1 MAPSRLRALTDRQVQ
16 ALQATT
22 SVGGIPGLE
31 CVVSPTGTKS
41 WRLLYR
47 LTGDTSARRRSLGLG
62 RYPTVG
68 LAEARQ
74 RSAEA
79 LRLASEGTDPKHERE
94 EKARKRDLTVSQAVE
109 EYLAWCRMNNVA
121 ATAQDKQSVF
131 KNHVLKR
138 LGSSPLVSIT
148 RKDIAAILDK
158 LGDRPARRR
167 TAYSYLR
174 HFFQWTA
181 EREFIDANPCLVIR
195 TPKTVPARERVLSD
209 DEIRSLWT
217 GTSVLSIMARLQ
229 LMTAQRIGSIG
240 RMRWEDLD
248 LQNNI
253 WHIPAQDMKSGKS
266 HGVPLSDPAV
276 TLLSDWPRLTGP
288 HLFGVGSDGSK
299 AFNGRSKGMLRMRKS
314 GAASDWRLHDLRR
327 TAVTLAQRGGAGI
340 DEIKALTQH
349 KVAGVIGIYARH
361 SYEKEKRAVVDLIGM
376 QITTILVEERN

>member
-16 ALQATT
+16 ALQATA
-22 SVGGIPGLE
+22 SVGGVPGLE

-94 EKARKRDLTVSQAVE
+94 EKARKRDLTVSQAVD
-109 EYLAWCRMNNVA
+109 EYLDWCRMNNVA

-131 KNHVLKR
+131 KNHVLKK

-174 HFFQWTA
+174 HFFQWAA

-195 TPKTVPARERVLSD
+195 TPKTVPARERVLID

-240 RMRWEDLD
+240 RMRWDDLD
-248 LQNNI
+248 LNGNI
-253 WHIPAQDMKSGKS
+253 WNIPAHDMKSGKS
-266 HGVPLSDPAV
+266 HAVPLSDRAV
-276 TLLSDWPRLTGP
+276 SLLSGWPRLPG
-288 HLFGVGSDGSK
+288 LYVFGVGSDGAK
-299 AFNGRSKGMLRMRKS
+299 AFNGRSKGMKRMREC
-314 GAASDWRLHDLRR
+314 GIAGDWRLHDLRR

-349 KVAGVIGIYARH
+349 KVAGVIGVYARH
-361 SYEKEKRAVVDLIGM
+361 SYETEKRSVVNLIEM
-376 QITTILVEERN
+376 QVSNILGPAQD